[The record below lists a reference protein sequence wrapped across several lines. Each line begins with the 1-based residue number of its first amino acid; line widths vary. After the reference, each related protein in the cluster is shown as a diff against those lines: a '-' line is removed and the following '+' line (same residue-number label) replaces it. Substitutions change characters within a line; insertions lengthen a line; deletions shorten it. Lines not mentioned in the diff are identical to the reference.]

1 MTNKMK
7 RMKKET
13 YLSSKTVVH
22 GTYSNEA
29 LLAQAYQ
36 EPQRITTRPT
46 NNEIPSWSISLIHLH
61 SLQMTP
67 SFGRTFH
74 ISIIQLALLWY

>member
-1 MTNKMK
+1 MTNKVK

-13 YLSSKTVVH
+13 YLSSKTVIH

-36 EPQRITTRPT
+36 EPQRITTRLT
-46 NNEIPSWSISLIHLH
+46 NNEIPS
-61 SLQMTP
+61 
-67 SFGRTFH
+67 
-74 ISIIQLALLWY
+74 